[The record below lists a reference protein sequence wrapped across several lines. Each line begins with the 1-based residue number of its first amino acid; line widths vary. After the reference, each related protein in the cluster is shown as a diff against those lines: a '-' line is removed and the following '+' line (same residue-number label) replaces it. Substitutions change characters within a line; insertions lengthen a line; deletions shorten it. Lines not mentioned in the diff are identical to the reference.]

1 MCYKNWANDT
11 MKRIINKLEITA
23 PQIGASFPHATK
35 DGIYTFEGSQFWT
48 NGFWPGILWMA
59 YQNTKNEKFAD
70 IAKEIENKMDEVIDG
85 FELLDHD
92 MGFMWL
98 LSSGANYM
106 INGNEKSRLRL
117 LKVSS
122 HLAGRFNP
130 KGKFIRAW
138 VWEKGQLIIDCSMN
152 LPLLYWAT
160 DERKDP
166 RFAHIAHSHLETV
179 LKYSIRPD
187 SSVNHILEFDPQSGE
202 FLHSL
207 AGQGAAADSAWSRGT
222 SWAVYGLALA
232 YRYFKEEEILIKLK
246 NVANFF
252 IANLAEDNVSHWDF
266 RVERNENTPRDTS
279 ATACAACGLLELSEH
294 LPKAEADM
302 YREKAYLMLKS
313 LTDNYSNLENNNVQ
327 SLLNGATGAYTYNE
341 NINVGLI
348 YADYFYMEGISRLC
362 GNKDIFWYGHI

>member
-1 MCYKNWANDT
+1 MCYKSWANDT
-11 MKRIINKLEITA
+11 MNRIIRKLETTM

-59 YQNTKNEKFAD
+59 YQYTKDEKFANV
-70 IAKEIENKMDEVIDG
+70 AKEIENKMDEVIDS

-92 MGFMWL
+92 MGFMWML
-98 LSSGANYM
+98 TSGANYM
-106 INGNEKSRLRL
+106 MNADEKSKLRL

-130 KGKFIRAW
+130 KGNFIRAW
-138 VWEKGQLIIDCSMN
+138 SWAKGQMIIDCMMN
-152 LPLLYWAT
+152 LSLLYWAAEET
-160 DERKDP
+160 KDP
-166 RFAHIAHSHLETV
+166 RFAHIAHAHLETT

-187 SSVNHILEFDPQSGE
+187 SSVNHVLEFDPQTGE
-202 FLHSL
+202 FLHSV
-207 AGQGAAADSAWSRGT
+207 AGQGAAADSAWSRGA

-232 YRYFKEEEILIKLK
+232 YRYFKEDEILIKLK

-252 IANLAEDNVSHWDF
+252 IANLAEDHVSHWDF
-266 RVERNENTPRDTS
+266 RVERNEDTPRDTS
-279 ATACAACGLLELSEH
+279 ATACAACGLLELAEH
-294 LPKAEADM
+294 LPKEEADV
-302 YREKAYLMLKS
+302 YRAKAYQMLKS
-313 LTDNYSNLENNNVQ
+313 LTENYSNLDNNAQ
-327 SLLNGATGAYTYNE
+327 SLLTGATGAYTYNQ
-341 NINVGLI
+341 NVNVGLI

>member
-1 MCYKNWANDT
+1 MNYKNWANDT
-11 MKRIINKLEITA
+11 MERIIKKLEVTL
-23 PQIGASFPHATK
+23 PEIGASFPHATK

-59 YQNTKNEKFAD
+59 YQRTKDEKFANV
-70 IAKEIENKMDEVIDG
+70 AREIENKMDEVIEG

-106 INGNEKSRLRL
+106 INGDEKSKLRL
-117 LKVSS
+117 YKVSS
-122 HLAGRFNP
+122 HLAGRFNF

-138 VWEKGQLIIDCSMN
+138 EWEKGQMIIDCMMN

-166 RFAHIAHSHLETV
+166 RFAHVAHAHLETT

-187 SSVNHILEFDPQSGE
+187 SSVNHILEFDPESGE
-202 FLHSL
+202 FLHPL
-207 AGQGAAADSAWSRGT
+207 AGQGAAPDSAWSRGT

-266 RVERNENTPRDTS
+266 RVERSEETPRDTS

-294 LPKAEADM
+294 LPEVEANIYKA
-302 YREKAYLMLKS
+302 KAYQMLKS
-313 LTDNYSNLENNNVQ
+313 LTDNYSNLDNDNIQ
-327 SLLNGATGAYTYNE
+327 SLLNGGTGIYPF
-341 NINVGLI
+341 NINVNVGLI
-348 YADYFYMEGISRLC
+348 YGDYFYMEGIKRLC

>member
-11 MKRIINKLEITA
+11 MNRILNKLESTA
-23 PQIGASFPHATK
+23 LQIGASFPHATK

-59 YQNTKNEKFAD
+59 YQNTKDEKFAN
-70 IAKEIENKMDEVIDG
+70 IAKEIENKMDEVLDS

-92 MGFMWL
+92 MGFMWM
-98 LSSGANYM
+98 LSAGANYM
-106 INGNEKSRLRL
+106 INGNKESRLRL
-117 LKVSS
+117 LKASS

-130 KGKFIRAW
+130 KGQFIRAW
-138 VWEKGQLIIDCSMN
+138 EWEKGQMIIDCAMN

-160 DERKDP
+160 DELDDP

-202 FLHSL
+202 FLHAV

-232 YRYFKEEEILIKLK
+232 YRHFKEEEILIKLK
-246 NVANFF
+246 NVSNFF
-252 IANLAEDNVSHWDF
+252 IANLAEDNVAHWDF
-266 RVERNENTPRDTS
+266 RVERNSNTPRDTS
-279 ATACAACGLLELSEH
+279 ATACAACGLLELSEY

-302 YREKAYLMLKS
+302 YRKKAYLMLKS
-313 LTDNYSNLENNNVQ
+313 LTDNYSNLENNNMQ